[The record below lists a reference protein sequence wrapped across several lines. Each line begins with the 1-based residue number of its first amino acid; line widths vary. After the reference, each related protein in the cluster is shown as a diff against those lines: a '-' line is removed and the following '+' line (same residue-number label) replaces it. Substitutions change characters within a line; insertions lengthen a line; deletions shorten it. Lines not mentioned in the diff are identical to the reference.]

1 MNTKYDNNRTD
12 LKDMIR
18 ERVQN
23 LCREKGISQTELGK
37 RIGISKST
45 MSDNLKSDMRLSTL
59 RKIANALEID
69 LIELFK

>member
-1 MNTKYDNNRTD
+1 MNTKYENNRTE

-18 ERVQN
+18 ERVQK

-45 MSDNLKSDMRLSTL
+45 MSDNLKSDMRLSTIQ
-59 RKIANALEID
+59 KIANALEID
-69 LIELFK
+69 LIDLLK

>member
-18 ERVQN
+18 ERIQN

-59 RKIANALEID
+59 QKIANALEID

>member
-1 MNTKYDNNRTD
+1 MNTKYDKNRTD

-59 RKIANALEID
+59 QKIANALEID

>member
-1 MNTKYDNNRTD
+1 MNTKYENNRTE

-18 ERVQN
+18 ERVQK

-45 MSDNLKSDMRLSTL
+45 MSDNLKSDMRLSTIQ
-59 RKIANALEID
+59 KIANALEINLID
-69 LIELFK
+69 LLK

>member
-12 LKDMIR
+12 IKDMIR
-18 ERVQN
+18 KKVQN

-59 RKIANALEID
+59 QKIANALEID
-69 LIELFK
+69 FIELFK

>member
-1 MNTKYDNNRTD
+1 MNTKYENNRTD

-45 MSDNLKSDMRLSTL
+45 MSDNLKSDMRLSTIQ
-59 RKIANALEID
+59 KIANALEID
-69 LIELFK
+69 LIDLLK

>member
-59 RKIANALEID
+59 QKIANALEID

>member
-12 LKDMIR
+12 VKDMIR
-18 ERVQN
+18 EKVQN

-59 RKIANALEID
+59 QKIANALEID